1 MLVERHIKIGSVL
14 CVFIFD
20 LAFVGKNCEELIF
33 HAQDRV
39 FKNACKNFKKK
50 EKRKKTD
57 GSYVIK
63 PEGDLIIFPAVTLNL
78 LLERQYSVH
87 VLETTEVTSS

>member
-1 MLVERHIKIGSVL
+1 MKSSFFMHKIESL
-14 CVFIFD
+14 
-20 LAFVGKNCEELIF
+20 KM
-33 HAQDRV
+33 HA
-39 FKNACKNFKKK
+39 KTSKKK
-50 EKRKKTD
+50 KKKKTD